1 MGFGMLL
8 RNAIA
13 LMYTAAYGGF
23 MYAVEIVEGL
33 CMRVLW
39 VRALGVRG
47 LLELL
52 HVILLPCGVQG
63 SKHPIVIHTP
73 VQNLCYNCYCPNP
86 KYAVIIRY
94 LDP

>member
-52 HVILLPCGVQG
+52 HVILSAMWGARVQAPNNHTYTCPKPVLQLLLPNSQVL
-63 SKHPIVIHTP
+63 S
-73 VQNLCYNCYCPNP
+73 NN
-86 KYAVIIRY
+86 
-94 LDP
+94 